1 MKRSNFTLAIAIAA
15 GILLVATCAAQQVED
30 AATTPIL
37 APSVRTETAPLTEAI
52 PAAEP
57 NAQAAP
63 ENGPNLLDIPV
74 FSASSDSIR
83 FNFRGAPLNTVLDYL
98 SQAAGVVV
106 IRQTEVVGSVDAF
119 SHQPLTRDE
128 AVDLV
133 CTLLYQKGYAG
144 IRSGRTLTIV
154 SRTDVARRA
163 IPVKTGSDP
172 EGIPANDEV
181 VTQIIPVRYAAV
193 RELVR
198 DLTALMPADAVLTAN
213 EGSNALVM
221 TASQITIQRMT
232 RIIQAL
238 DTSIAQIT
246 KLKVFQL
253 NHANSVDVAKV
264 INDIF
269 RARASASGASGSQ
282 QQRMREFFSRG
293 GGEGGGPTAGGGP
306 SEARAAQNL
315 VVAVADERTNS
326 LIVSAS
332 EDIMPML
339 EELVAEIDT
348 VATEVTQI
356 RVFPLRF
363 ATASVM
369 AQSITS
375 VFSPSTANQRTGG
388 RTAATTTGGRFA
400 FFGGMRG
407 GNADQATQS
416 ARRLEEQTVVAV
428 ADERT
433 NSVIVLASAASMEQ
447 IAQMVENL
455 DSNPARQ
462 KKVHVY
468 SLENAD
474 PETVNQI
481 LNQMFGG
488 TNTRQTTTNRNTN
501 NQNTN
506 TGGTTRG
513 TGTGGTGG
521 TGTGGT
527 GRTSGTGG
535 TGR

>member
-1 MKRSNFTLAIAIAA
+1 
-15 GILLVATCAAQQVED
+15 
-30 AATTPIL
+30 
-37 APSVRTETAPLTEAI
+37 
-52 PAAEP
+52 
-57 NAQAAP
+57 
-63 ENGPNLLDIPV
+63 
-74 FSASSDSIR
+74 
-83 FNFRGAPLNTVLDYL
+83 
-98 SQAAGVVV
+98 
-106 IRQTEVVGSVDAF
+106 
-119 SHQPLTRDE
+119 
-128 AVDLV
+128 
-133 CTLLYQKGYAG
+133 
-144 IRSGRTLTIV
+144 
-154 SRTDVARRA
+154 
-163 IPVKTGSDP
+163 
-172 EGIPANDEV
+172 
-181 VTQIIPVRYAAV
+181 
-193 RELVR
+193 
-198 DLTALMPADAVLTAN
+198 
-213 EGSNALVM
+213 
-221 TASQITIQRMT
+221 
-232 RIIQAL
+232 
-238 DTSIAQIT
+238 
-246 KLKVFQL
+246 
-253 NHANSVDVAKV
+253 
-264 INDIF
+264 
-269 RARASASGASGSQ
+269 
-282 QQRMREFFSRG
+282 
-293 GGEGGGPTAGGGP
+293 
-306 SEARAAQNL
+306 
-315 VVAVADERTNS
+315 
-326 LIVSAS
+326 
-332 EDIMPML
+332 MPML

-488 TNTRQTTTNRNTN
+488 TNTRQTTTNRNRRNGRNGNRRHGQDKRNGWNRSMSRPGIPPTSMG
-501 NQNTN
+501 QNDD
-506 TGGTTRG
+506 RG
-513 TGTGGTGG
+513 LAFAARNGNM
-521 TGTGGT
+521 
-527 GRTSGTGG
+527 R
-535 TGR
+535 